1 MTSFVAHRRLLHPA
15 DAKLLRVSMTYVL
28 PGLAVFYVVLSG
40 LWLLPDSFLG
50 MYGNHD
56 GHWASWSARSILE
69 WGGFLDFSPV
79 SPLTGTGSPFLPNL
93 PWLNPG
99 ALALAIP
106 APLPLRHLASMLV
119 YLAELSASL
128 YLLYRHLEFS
138 REQSYLA
145 TILYICIFFLPFS
158 GYTLALPWY
167 TLAPFN
173 AHLIAAMNVATI
185 ALIRVGYE
193 RVGFKLL
200 FGFVFLAALFVGFA
214 SAPVTFVTYVPIY
227 ATLWLAFLIPFQ
239 AQRAVVLWR
248 WATIAFSLLALAL
261 MGTPFYLAA
270 MAMTS
275 ARGDYSP
282 PIFHPGWKLLSPADW
297 LELLSSVPLCSN
309 QMQLMC
315 PSSIIGWFEIAVLA
329 GAAFL
334 AFGATGAKRRYG
346 FVIIALLALLH
357 FYALLSMQQVLGRL
371 HVVST
376 PYLMWAFFPLTP
388 PAAVAAGGVVG
399 RWLVGREAASSRW
412 APAVASC
419 IVAAVAMLV
428 WVKFILPHQPR
439 VPGRGPLGLGPIA
452 HIPASKG
459 PILDF
464 LQQHIG
470 LKPGSEFRG
479 YAVTFLGAPDGLVRK
494 LTNTPNER
502 MTYDAYVAARA
513 MLSDRFGNSFQMT
526 DLWNNDIPTLEEYSQ
541 SVSRHMYYFNR
552 DLLAE
557 PQDQIDPLP
566 ASILLY
572 RFDPQLLR
580 ALGVRFVIADGSL
593 SDPSIKRVM
602 TETGKD
608 DATVNLYELAG
619 TNLGQLS
626 PSRVMWAADY
636 STAVAALREHGEIGE
651 RVVLLG
657 HPEPLP
663 ELVAASR
670 SRLTALRDGYQLTAS
685 APGNAMVVLPI
696 QFSHCWQIESV
707 KSAERPRIF
716 RANIVQTGIL
726 FKNNID
732 VRLRFAFEPWRTSCR
747 LQDARDLPQFGFR

>member
-1 MTSFVAHRRLLHPA
+1 
-15 DAKLLRVSMTYVL
+15 
-28 PGLAVFYVVLSG
+28 
-40 LWLLPDSFLG
+40 
-50 MYGNHD
+50 
-56 GHWASWSARSILE
+56 
-69 WGGFLDFSPV
+69 
-79 SPLTGTGSPFLPNL
+79 
-93 PWLNPG
+93 
-99 ALALAIP
+99 
-106 APLPLRHLASMLV
+106 MLV

-282 PIFHPGWKLLSPADW
+282 PIFHPGWKLLSPAYW

-334 AFGATGAKRRYG
+334 AFGATGAQRRYG

-388 PAAVAAGGVVG
+388 ACGGRGGRGCLLLAGRTGSCKLKMGAGGGKLHRRGGRNACLGQVHPPAPAARA
-399 RWLVGREAASSRW
+399 
-412 APAVASC
+412 
-419 IVAAVAMLV
+419 
-428 WVKFILPHQPR
+428 
-439 VPGRGPLGLGPIA
+439 GRGPLGLGPIA

-459 PILDF
+459 PILDY

-470 LKPGSEFRG
+470 LKPGS
-479 YAVTFLGAPDGLVRK
+479 DS
-494 LTNTPNER
+494 
-502 MTYDAYVAARA
+502 AA
-513 MLSDRFGNSFQMT
+513 T
-526 DLWNNDIPTLEEYSQ
+526 
-541 SVSRHMYYFNR
+541 
-552 DLLAE
+552 
-557 PQDQIDPLP
+557 
-566 ASILLY
+566 
-572 RFDPQLLR
+572 
-580 ALGVRFVIADGSL
+580 
-593 SDPSIKRVM
+593 
-602 TETGKD
+602 
-608 DATVNLYELAG
+608 
-619 TNLGQLS
+619 
-626 PSRVMWAADY
+626 PSRSLARR
-636 STAVAALREHGEIGE
+636 TA
-651 RVVLLG
+651 
-657 HPEPLP
+657 
-663 ELVAASR
+663 
-670 SRLTALRDGYQLTAS
+670 
-685 APGNAMVVLPI
+685 
-696 QFSHCWQIESV
+696 
-707 KSAERPRIF
+707 
-716 RANIVQTGIL
+716 
-726 FKNNID
+726 
-732 VRLRFAFEPWRTSCR
+732 
-747 LQDARDLPQFGFR
+747 